1 MSRFLKVFLREPV
14 NGKVHVA
21 GFGKHPAWDDHID
34 DIGLDTETL
43 VLTKKLLYSQG
54 IATQLASGAWDQLE
68 KSGNAIQ
75 FNHRFCWSR
84 ENQAV
89 AGAIWASSDGK
100 GRTRFPMIICVQVD
114 VEGWRAIAQ
123 LLGPIEQMGIQSK
136 SAKTPSEFRELIP
149 RLEVEIFG
157 LVRSPSGANPASEM
171 TESQQISI
179 LPDLITLA
187 AALKTRS
194 PRGAHESVR
203 PNGAHF
209 RLASSLPVP
218 GKNLSFW
225 SAYLAVL
232 GLPSSP
238 PCLAIATNGKPWVD
252 LIVGEPADADF
263 FCLRANQTALPATW
277 FQVGEA
283 DRRKVERT
291 ARDFLQASRP
301 AHVVATS
308 PQRSWWRSLF
318 TR

>member
-1 MSRFLKVFLREPV
+1 MSRFLKIFLREPV

-68 KSGNAIQ
+68 KSGNAIE

-100 GRTRFPMIICVQVD
+100 GRTRFPMIICVHVD

-123 LLGPIEQMGIQSK
+123 LLGPIDQMGIQSK

-157 LVRSPSGANPASEM
+157 LVRSPSGTNPASEM

-179 LPDLITLA
+179 LPELITLA
-187 AALKTRS
+187 AALKTWR

-203 PNGAHF
+203 SNRSHF
-209 RLASSLPVP
+209 RVASLLPGP

-225 SAYLAVL
+225 SAYLAAL

-238 PCLAIATNGKPWVD
+238 PCLAIATSGKPWVD

-277 FQVGEA
+277 LQVGES
-283 DRRKVERT
+283 DRRKLEPA
-291 ARDFLQASRP
+291 AREFLQASSP
-301 AHVVATS
+301 GHVVATS

>member
-14 NGKVHVA
+14 DRKVHVA

-68 KSGNAIQ
+68 KSGNAIE

-84 ENQAV
+84 ENQSV

-114 VEGWRAIAQ
+114 VEGWRAIDQ
-123 LLGPIEQMGIQSK
+123 LLRPIDQMGIQSK

-157 LVRSPSGANPASEM
+157 LVRSPSGTNPASEM
-171 TESQQISI
+171 TESQQITI
-179 LPDLITLA
+179 LPELTTLA
-187 AALKTRS
+187 AALKTRL
-194 PRGAHESVR
+194 PRRAHEAVR

-209 RLASSLPVP
+209 RLASLLPGP

-225 SAYLAVL
+225 SAYLAAL

-238 PCLAIATNGKPWVD
+238 PYLAIATGGKPWVD

-277 FQVGEA
+277 LQVEES
-283 DRRKVERT
+283 DRRKVEST
-291 ARDFLQASRP
+291 ARDFLQAIRP
-301 AHVVATS
+301 GNAVAAS
-308 PQRSWWRSLF
+308 PPRSWWRSLF

>member
-14 NGKVHVA
+14 NGHVHVA

-68 KSGNAIQ
+68 KSGNAIE

-114 VEGWRAIAQ
+114 VEGWRAIDQ
-123 LLGPIEQMGIQSK
+123 LLGPIDQLGIKSK
-136 SAKTPSEFRELIP
+136 SAKTPSEFRELMP

-157 LVRSPSGANPASEM
+157 LVHTPSGANPASEM

-187 AALKTRS
+187 AALKSRL

-203 PNGAHF
+203 ANGAHF
-209 RLASSLPVP
+209 RLASSLPGP
-218 GKNLSFW
+218 GKNLGFW

-238 PCLAIATNGKPWVD
+238 PCLAIATSGKPWVD

-277 FQVGEA
+277 LQVAES

-291 ARDFLQASRP
+291 ARDFLQASSP
-301 AHVVATS
+301 GHVVGTS